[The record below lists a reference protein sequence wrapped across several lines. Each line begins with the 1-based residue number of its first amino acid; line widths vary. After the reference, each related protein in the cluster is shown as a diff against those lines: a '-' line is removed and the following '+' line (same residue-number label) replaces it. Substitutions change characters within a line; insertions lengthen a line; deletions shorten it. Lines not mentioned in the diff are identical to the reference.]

1 MKNQIFLTGPGR
13 SGTTLTN
20 AVLSLHPEITSIN
33 SWYALTKKPVFNFLG
48 ERMRRV
54 SMLRK
59 YLGKAR
65 GFPRANEP
73 LQLWRDSFH
82 NFWNAVNDQE
92 PLGTN
97 EKDRFRRRIT
107 GIMRYES
114 ADKSFM
120 TKMTGPP
127 FNRVLRD
134 IFPDAK
140 IVWVDRDPRAVVLSY
155 IKMGWVGVERV
166 SRDKVSGMTKEELI
180 RESCHRYNHY
190 YDLKTKEKFDYT
202 FLYEDLVEDKLSAI
216 TNLLDA
222 LGLSK
227 PPGYL
232 RLIEQ
237 TTVYG
242 NRNANYELS
251 PSEYDLM
258 TTLLSKPLK
267 ARGLV

>member
-20 AVLSLHPEITSIN
+20 SVLSLHPEIVSIN

-48 ERMRRV
+48 ERIRR
-54 SMLRK
+54 SLLRK
-59 YLGKAR
+59 KLGNVK

-82 NFWNAVNDQE
+82 NFWDAVNEQE
-92 PLGTN
+92 PLDSD
-97 EKDRFRRRIT
+97 EKNKFRKRIA
-107 GIMRYES
+107 GIMQYES
-114 ADKSFM
+114 DDKSFM

-127 FNRVLRD
+127 YNRVLRD
-134 IFPDAK
+134 IFPESK

-155 IKMGWVGVERV
+155 IKMGWVGVDRISSE
-166 SRDKVSGMTKEELI
+166 KVGNMTKEELI
-180 RESCHRYNHY
+180 RQSCDRYNHY

-202 FLYEDLVEDKLSAI
+202 LLYEDLVKDKVSAI
-216 TNLLDA
+216 TNLLNA

-227 PPGYL
+227 PRGYL
-232 RLIEQ
+232 RLVDEVK
-237 TTVYG
+237 VYA

-258 TTLLSKPLK
+258 TDLLSVPLK
-267 ARGLV
+267 ARGLS